1 MHKNMVTLN
10 NFVSIT
16 DIRQNATTYINDL
29 ERSWDK
35 IIFRNNKPTAVLVD
49 FGRYERLTNNL
60 SNIEELDWS
69 NEVIWT
75 KNHNDFISLLKN
87 A

>member
-1 MHKNMVTLN
+1 MTLIN

-16 DIRQNATTYINDL
+16 DIRQNATTYINELKNTGDT
-29 ERSWDK
+29 
-35 IIFRNNKPTAVLVD
+35 IIFRNNKPTAVLID
-49 FGRYERLTNNL
+49 FARYEKLTSKI
-60 SNIEELDWS
+60 SNIEELEWS

-75 KNHNDFISLLKN
+75 KDHNDFISLLKQ

>member
-1 MHKNMVTLN
+1 MSISN

-29 ERSWDK
+29 KKSWDK

-49 FGRYERLTNNL
+49 FNRYEKLTRNL
-60 SNIEELDWS
+60 SNIEELEWS

-75 KNHNDFISLLKN
+75 KDHNDFISLLKN